1 MTFSEFQPEIAAG
14 LPHADK
20 GVATAAQVVGE
31 NKTPSESDASSEKG
45 MGSRSSSVRTGT
57 RLGPTAPP
65 ARAARAQP
73 PYRQQLTS
81 RASPLYAGGLG
92 DGRPVALEQQLVGG
106 RRPHVDDQPRRR
118 DDCRRPHPADALPRP
133 GQARGDPHV
142 PQADPHDEGA
152 RWDAPRTH
160 RAPRVA
166 ATTVP
171 LTPLLLPLYHRS
183 LTPLLLPPLQDVSFK
198 YPETEKWI
206 LQKANASLTLG
217 SRAVIIG
224 GNGSGKST
232 FLKLLIG
239 DLESEEG
246 DAGTMWRHHSLR
258 LSYVAQQSL
267 HHLEDFVQLT
277 PIHYIQERFRTG
289 LDKEVAKLKT
299 LAITPEE
306 EEEMATA
313 GAIRGV
319 VGRKQKGKMVVGNSR
334 AIRAQKGKMV
344 EYLLDECRRRGG
356 WTATPRGSPRPSS
369 RAASRR
375 TSRS

>member
-1 MTFSEFQPEIAAG
+1 MGRASDPGRRASQPPP
-14 LPHADK
+14 LTHP
-20 GVATAAQVVGE
+20 
-31 NKTPSESDASSEKG
+31 
-45 MGSRSSSVRTGT
+45 
-57 RLGPTAPP
+57 APP
-65 ARAARAQP
+65 TPLP
-73 PYRQQLTS
+73 PL
-81 RASPLYAGGLG
+81 
-92 DGRPVALEQQLVGG
+92 
-106 RRPHVDDQPRRR
+106 
-118 DDCRRPHPADALPRP
+118 PHPAPP
-133 GQARGDPHV
+133 
-142 PQADPHDEGA
+142 
-152 RWDAPRTH
+152 
-160 RAPRVA
+160 
-166 ATTVP
+166 
-171 LTPLLLPLYHRS
+171 TPSP
-183 LTPLLLPPLQDVSFK
+183 QDVSFK

-319 VGRKQKGKMVVGNSR
+319 VGRKQKGKMVEYEPRNSAQFC
-334 AIRAQKGKMV
+334 AILRNSAQFWRNSAQ
-344 EYLLDECRRRGG
+344 LF
-356 WTATPRGSPRPSS
+356 
-369 RAASRR
+369 
-375 TSRS
+375 

>member
-1 MTFSEFQPEIAAG
+1 MGRASDPGRRASQP
-14 LPHADK
+14 P
-20 GVATAAQVVGE
+20 
-31 NKTPSESDASSEKG
+31 P
-45 MGSRSSSVRTGT
+45 
-57 RLGPTAPP
+57 PTHPAPP
-65 ARAARAQP
+65 
-73 PYRQQLTS
+73 T
-81 RASPLYAGGLG
+81 
-92 DGRPVALEQQLVGG
+92 
-106 RRPHVDDQPRRR
+106 
-118 DDCRRPHPADALPRP
+118 
-133 GQARGDPHV
+133 
-142 PQADPHDEGA
+142 
-152 RWDAPRTH
+152 
-160 RAPRVA
+160 
-166 ATTVP
+166 
-171 LTPLLLPLYHRS
+171 LYHRS

-306 EEEMATA
+306 EEEMTTA

-319 VGRKQKGKMVVGNSR
+319 VGRKQKGKMVEYEPRNSAQFC
-334 AIRAQKGKMV
+334 AILRNSAQFWRNSAQVSDAPITSSGTK
-344 EYLLDECRRRGG
+344 CRRRGG